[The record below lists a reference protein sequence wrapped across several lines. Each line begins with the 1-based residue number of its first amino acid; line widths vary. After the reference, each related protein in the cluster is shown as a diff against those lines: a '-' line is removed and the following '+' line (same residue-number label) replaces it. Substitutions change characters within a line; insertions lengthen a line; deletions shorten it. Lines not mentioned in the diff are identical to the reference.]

1 MTIALPSVSTKSEA
15 KNQEVTRRLLG
26 SSAIATTPRDGGD
39 VSVALDVGGLIRRL
53 LLFDTY
59 ILYSVRLKEIPG
71 LVQWFGLR
79 GTLDLLSS
87 GAMEIRCE
95 CAQYSEGNFNT
106 PPCPSMT
113 FQFHVLEAHIWE
125 QYLIDCLPE
134 LRKTGLVGRQLMD
147 LQTAVVKAV
156 THSDNRP
163 MFAHDVAPA
172 FEGDIL
178 SNNRLVKAAVDL
190 LLLQRHGIRNV
201 DNFELKMNKVG
212 DDRFAAE
219 TNLGSKLS
227 LSSEETHDII
237 KRALLG
243 VAGLYQRIGE
253 MNAHRAVSGFTEV
266 ELSLFRSK
274 FEALADALG
283 SNRNESRFLRTL
295 SIAGLCDAV
304 APNQMVDVG
313 QLLKIRSG
321 PEAAEFRAWLTD
333 IDRLSDAE
341 VRDRVAS
348 LNAKLGLAAQT
359 TTGKVLR
366 LLATTAASA
375 IPPLGIAL
383 STLDQFLWDK
393 FFRRSGVAA
402 FIHELYPSLFT
413 ASSADVKR

>member
-1 MTIALPSVSTKSEA
+1 MISA
-15 KNQEVTRRLLG
+15 KNLEVTRRLLG
-26 SSAIATTPRDGGD
+26 SSAIVTTPRDGSEI
-39 VSVALDVGGLIRRL
+39 SVALDVGGLIRRL

-71 LVQWFGLR
+71 LVQCFGLQ

-106 PPCPSMT
+106 PPCPPMT
-113 FQFHVLEAHIWE
+113 FQFHVLEAHVWE

-134 LRKTGLVGRQLMD
+134 LRKTALTGRQLMD

-156 THSDNRP
+156 MHSDNRP
-163 MFAHDVAPA
+163 MFAQDVAPA
-172 FEGDIL
+172 FVGDIL

-201 DNFELKMNKVG
+201 DNFELKMIKVG
-212 DDRFAAE
+212 DDRFSAE
-219 TNLGSKLS
+219 TNLDSKLS
-227 LSSEETHDII
+227 LSSEETHNII

-253 MNAHRAVSGFTEV
+253 MKAHGAVSGFTEV

-295 SIAGLCDAV
+295 SIAGLSDGLG
-304 APNQMVDVG
+304 PNQTVDVG
-313 QLLKIRSG
+313 RLLKIRSG
-321 PEAAEFRAWLTD
+321 PEATEFRAWLAD
-333 IDRLSDAE
+333 IDRLSDAD

-366 LLATTAASA
+366 LLATTVAGG

-393 FFRRSGVAA
+393 FFKRSGVAA
-402 FIHELYPSLFT
+402 FINELYPSIFT
-413 ASSADVKR
+413 RAGG